1 MLFRMKTWLLLQIS
15 TICHTGSTSVWASPS
30 CLALTAASYCPI
42 LSVIAFPR
50 FKHSHMFSNFRKL
63 APIRRPSVV
72 TSLPPVVTNQT
83 DSLMWDHELHYF
95 YSAPWEE
102 GRLLLEPLCES
113 VSEIS
118 EFLRSTNVASRS
130 EMPNWVKGAK
140 IWIIAKVTSPQIRW
154 AFEPAVGGSSRPLE
168 LDSGSES

>member
-1 MLFRMKTWLLLQIS
+1 MWPNMWYCCFGWKHDYCYRYRQCVTGIQPLLGHHPVVLHWPRRAI
-15 TICHTGSTSVWASPS
+15 VP
-30 CLALTAASYCPI
+30 YYI
-42 LSVIAFPR
+42 LPR

-72 TSLPPVVTNQT
+72 TSLPDVVTNPT
-83 DSLMWDHELHYF
+83 DSLTWDHELDF
-95 YSAPWEE
+95 ILSAPWEE

-130 EMPNWVKGAK
+130 EMPNWIKGLK
-140 IWIIAKVTSPQIRW
+140 
-154 AFEPAVGGSSRPLE
+154 FGF
-168 LDSGSES
+168 